1 MIMPFARRTSMPPP
15 FIGVLLLPSGMNQG
29 FIGVAL
35 GYILAQHGVEVSVIA
50 GLISLRLLPDTWSFL
65 SGPLVDCTLSSARWY
80 VLSVIALA
88 IGLELLAFV
97 PLDAAGTAL
106 MAPLCLAL
114 GVASIVSNSA
124 TSAALA
130 LTTTHAVRG
139 ACAGWRQAGYLGGIG
154 LGGGV
159 GLWLSTHGPGPGV
172 AAALLGLASAS
183 CAWPFLVVQVP
194 RVPRGAT
201 IVSAAREAFGSLWSL
216 LRSRDGVLA
225 VVAVTLPAGLGAA
238 MNLMPAVAGDWGASA
253 TLVATVTGILGG
265 LATLPGC
272 IAAGYLCDRFPR
284 RTVFMYSALLCAA
297 GEAVMAMCPHS
308 PQNFALFV
316 LVNSA
321 LTGLAY
327 GSVAAVIFDRLGPLG
342 AATVG
347 GVLSSMC
354 NLPVVVV
361 TVLVGAVQSHRG
373 SNAMLLVEA
382 GLGIASVA
390 LYALLTWAWRPK
402 AALQTRAQ
410 AVGVA

>member
-1 MIMPFARRTSMPPP
+1 MIMPFPRRTSMPPA

-29 FIGVAL
+29 FISVAL
-35 GYILAQHGVEVSVIA
+35 GYILAQHGVGVSVIA
-50 GLISLRLLPDTWSFL
+50 GLIGLRLLPDTWSFL

-80 VLSVIALA
+80 VVSVIALA
-88 IGLELLAFV
+88 IGLQLLAFV

-106 MAPLCLAL
+106 IAPLCLAL

-172 AAALLGLASAS
+172 AAGLLGLASAS

-194 RVPRGAT
+194 RVPRSAT
-201 IVSAAREAFGSLWSL
+201 VVSAAREAFGSLWSL

-225 VVAVTLPAGLGAA
+225 V
-238 MNLMPAVAGDWGASA
+238 
-253 TLVATVTGILGG
+253 ATVTGILGG
-265 LATLPGC
+265 LANLPGC

-297 GEAVMAMCPHS
+297 GEAVMAMSPHS

-327 GSVAAVIFDRLGPLG
+327 GSVMAVIFDRLGPLG